1 MRASL
6 QQAAHTLQTARHIVV
21 FTGAGMS
28 AESNIPTFRDD
39 DGFWQR
45 FPVESF
51 ATWSGIARTA
61 LRQPR
66 ALAEFAYEVIH
77 PIADATPNPGHLA
90 IEQLE
95 HHTKVTVVT
104 QNIDGLHQLAGNT
117 VIHEI
122 HGSLFEVVSWQGR
135 FRKLLS
141 RGDLQQISRRV
152 AKCRQG
158 PFSLARLLWAL
169 RPWLGLGIR
178 GLHRPKLVLFG
189 DAMAEP
195 DWSLAYRSVA
205 ECDCLLQI
213 GCSGLVMPAATL
225 PSEAK
230 AAGATTIAID
240 PQPAAADLWLP
251 GTAAEIMPA
260 LVQAISQ

>member
-1 MRASL
+1 MQASIAE
-6 QQAAHTLQTARHIVV
+6 AAHHLRTANHIVV

-28 AESNIPTFRDD
+28 AESGIPTFRDD

-51 ATWSGIARTA
+51 ATWQGIARTA

-66 ALAEFAYEVIH
+66 ALAEFAHEVIY
-77 PIADATPNPGHLA
+77 PIADATPNAGHLA

-117 VIHEI
+117 IVHEI
-122 HGSLFEVVSWQGR
+122 HGSLFEIVSLQGR

-141 RGDLQQISRRV
+141 RGELQQVSRRV
-152 AKCRQG
+152 AKCRRG
-158 PFSLARLLWAL
+158 PFSLARLLLAL

-195 DWSLAYRSVA
+195 DWSMAASSVA
-205 ECDCLLQI
+205 QCDCLLQI
-213 GCSGLVMPAATL
+213 GCSGVVMPAAML
-225 PSEAK
+225 PQQAK

-240 PQPAAADLWLP
+240 PQPAAADLWIQGNAGDVLP
-251 GTAAEIMPA
+251 ELIG
-260 LVQAISQ
+260 AI